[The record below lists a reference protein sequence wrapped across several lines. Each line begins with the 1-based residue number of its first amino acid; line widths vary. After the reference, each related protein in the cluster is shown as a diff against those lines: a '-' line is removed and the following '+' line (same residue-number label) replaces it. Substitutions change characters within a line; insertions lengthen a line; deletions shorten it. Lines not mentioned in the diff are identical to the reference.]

1 MLWAI
6 ACATKKN
13 DSLDAEKICDLL
25 RCDLLPRCYIAP
37 SEIRELRRIL
47 RYCNLLVREAV
58 RGENKIAG
66 LLMEGGEPYVQEKL
80 HRKKYFYPLVPQL
93 QDAPPSVRELLL
105 ISRRR
110 MALCARLERQLLTG
124 LEKHALLQNQAGLQ
138 TDLPPRTRLKAL
150 RIVVPSVRILS
161 DWKSSEIFSPLT
173 TVLSNKPGTDRVL
186 ALRTPDLFGYTWPS
200 DPAR

>member
-66 LLMEGGEPYVQEKL
+66 LLMEGGSRTSKRSCIARNTSIRWCHNFRMRR
-80 HRKKYFYPLVPQL
+80 HRCG
-93 QDAPPSVRELLL
+93 S
-105 ISRRR
+105 
-110 MALCARLERQLLTG
+110 CC
-124 LEKHALLQNQAGLQ
+124 
-138 TDLPPRTRLKAL
+138 
-150 RIVVPSVRILS
+150 
-161 DWKSSEIFSPLT
+161 
-173 TVLSNKPGTDRVL
+173 
-186 ALRTPDLFGYTWPS
+186 
-200 DPAR
+200 